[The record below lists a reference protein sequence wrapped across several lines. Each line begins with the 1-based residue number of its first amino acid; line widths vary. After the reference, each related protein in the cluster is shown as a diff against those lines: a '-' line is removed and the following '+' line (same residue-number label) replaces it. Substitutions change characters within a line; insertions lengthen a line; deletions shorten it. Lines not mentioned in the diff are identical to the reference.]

1 MTKINDDVERLYYR
15 LDYDDIV
22 QAFQAAQDVEGG
34 FGEFLE
40 RCANQAFDDDGDRC
54 ISVSEFTDE
63 DIKALWN
70 YYKSRKHAE
79 E

>member
-15 LDYDDIV
+15 LD
-22 QAFQAAQDVEGG
+22 
-34 FGEFLE
+34 
-40 RCANQAFDDDGDRC
+40 DDGNRY

-63 DIKALWN
+63 DIEALWN